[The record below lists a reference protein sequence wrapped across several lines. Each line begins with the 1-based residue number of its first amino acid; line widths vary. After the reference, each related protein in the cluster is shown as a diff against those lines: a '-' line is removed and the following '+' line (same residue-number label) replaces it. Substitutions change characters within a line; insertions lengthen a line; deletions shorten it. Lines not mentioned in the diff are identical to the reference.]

1 MAGSSRAAPPP
12 STTMLKRLS
21 ILLAVIGVCA
31 VSLLVLKLKKPLPT
45 PVPLVEPSRAP
56 YADSIGA
63 RGIVEAVNENVVVA
77 PILPGLIMDICV
89 KVGDLVK
96 KGEPLFRQ
104 DTRDAAAKVAA
115 QQAQVALLEAQVK
128 EAEVKVEDKK
138 DDLARS
144 DRLLA
149 QRVISEDV
157 QKRKYFE
164 LQSADS
170 ALGTARANLL
180 LARAQ
185 LTQAEVNLD
194 LLTVRAPRD
203 GEILRQNMHEGEYAG
218 VSPSDPNAPS
228 LLLGE
233 TAHLQLR
240 ADVDEDSAS
249 RVRAGAPAVAYIKGM
264 RSDPIALR
272 FVRIEPY
279 ITVKKSLTGD
289 STERVDTRVLQ
300 VIYQFDKTKV
310 PVYVGQQM
318 DVFIDGA
325 LPVPNAPPELSG
337 KVITLPE
344 KTSSPGPQ

>member
-1 MAGSSRAAPPP
+1 
-12 STTMLKRLS
+12 MLKQ
-21 ILLAVIGVCA
+21 ITIFLALIGIGA
-31 VSLLVLKLKKPLPT
+31 ATLLVFKLKKPLPA
-45 PVPLVEPSRAP
+45 PVPLVEPSHAP
-56 YADSIGA
+56 YTDSIGA
-63 RGIVEAVNENVVVA
+63 RGIVEAIDENVVVA
-77 PILPGLIMDICV
+77 PLLPGLIMDIYV
-89 KVGDLVK
+89 KVGDQVK
-96 KGEPLFRQ
+96 KGDPLFRQ
-104 DTRDAAAKVAA
+104 DTRDAEARVAA

-128 EAEVKVEDKK
+128 EAEVKVADKK
-138 DDLARS
+138 DDLARA

-157 QKRKYFE
+157 QKRKYFD
-164 LQSADS
+164 LQAAESG
-170 ALGTARANLL
+170 LGTARANLL

-185 LTQAEVNLD
+185 LTQSDVNLD

-233 TAHLQLR
+233 TQRLQLR

-249 RVRAGAPAVAYIKGM
+249 RVKVGGPAVAFIKGM
-264 RSDPIALR
+264 HSDPIPMR

-325 LPVPNAPPELSG
+325 PPALNAPRENTNTVL
-337 KVITLPE
+337 VLPQ
-344 KTSSPGPQ
+344 SANP

>member
-1 MAGSSRAAPPP
+1 
-12 STTMLKRLS
+12 MLKRLS
-21 ILLAVIGVCA
+21 VLLALLGIIA
-31 VSLLVLKLKKPLPT
+31 VTLLVFRLKKPLPT
-45 PVPLVEPSRAP
+45 PVPLVEPSHAP
-56 YADSIGA
+56 YTDSIGA
-63 RGIVEAVNENVVVA
+63 RGLVEAINENVIVA
-77 PILPGLIMDICV
+77 PILPGLIMDIYV
-89 KVGDLVK
+89 RVGDQVQ
-96 KGEPLFRQ
+96 KGDPLFRQ
-104 DTRDAAAKVAA
+104 DTRDAAAKVSS

-138 DDLARS
+138 DDLARA

-157 QKRKYFE
+157 QKRKYFD
-164 LQSADS
+164 LQAAESGLDS
-170 ALGTARANLL
+170 SRANLL

-194 LLTVRAPRD
+194 LLTVRAPRA

-218 VSPSDPNAPS
+218 VAPSDPNAPS

-233 TAHLQLR
+233 TEKLQLR
-240 ADVDEDSAS
+240 TDVDEDSAS
-249 RVRAGAPAVAYIKGM
+249 RVIAGAPAVAYIKGM
-264 RSDPIALR
+264 HSDPIPLR

-318 DVFIDGA
+318 DAFIDGNPQSTNA
-325 LPVPNAPPELSG
+325 TPAPEHSNSVIILP
-337 KVITLPE
+337 
-344 KTSSPGPQ
+344 SSAHP

>member
-1 MAGSSRAAPPP
+1 
-12 STTMLKRLS
+12 MLKRLS
-21 ILLAVIGVCA
+21 ILLAFLGIVA
-31 VSLLVLKLKKPLPT
+31 VTLLVFKLKKPLPT
-45 PVPLVEPSRAP
+45 PVPLVEPSHAP
-56 YADSIGA
+56 YTDSIGA

-77 PILPGLIMDICV
+77 PILPGLIMDIYV
-89 KVGDLVK
+89 KVGDRVK
-96 KGEPLFRQ
+96 KGDPLFRQ
-104 DTRDAAAKVAA
+104 DTRDAEAKISA

-128 EAEVKVEDKK
+128 EAEVKIEDKK
-138 DDLARS
+138 DDLSRA

-157 QKRKYFE
+157 QKRKYFD
-164 LQSADS
+164 LQAAES
-170 ALGTARANLL
+170 ALGSARANLL

-185 LTQAEVNLD
+185 LTQADVNLD

-218 VSPSDPNAPS
+218 VSPTDPNAPS

-233 TAHLQLR
+233 TDQLQLR

-249 RVRAGAPAVAYIKGM
+249 RVIAGAPAVAYIKGM
-264 RSDPIALR
+264 RSNPIPLR

-318 DVFIDGA
+318 DAFIDGSPPLA
-325 LPVPNAPPELSG
+325 TAPKENTNSVILLPQTAQP
-337 KVITLPE
+337 
-344 KTSSPGPQ
+344 

>member
-1 MAGSSRAAPPP
+1 
-12 STTMLKRLS
+12 MLKRLS
-21 ILLAVIGVCA
+21 IFLALIGIGA
-31 VSLLVLKLKKPLPT
+31 ATLLVFKLKKPLPT
-45 PVPLVEPSRAP
+45 PIPLVEPSRAP
-56 YADSIGA
+56 YTESIGA
-63 RGIVEAVNENVVVA
+63 RGMVEAVNENVVVA
-77 PILPGLIMDICV
+77 PILPGLIMDIYV
-89 KVGDLVK
+89 KVGDRVR
-96 KGEPLFRQ
+96 KGDPLFRQ
-104 DTRDAAAKVAA
+104 DTRDAEAKVSA
-115 QQAQVALLEAQVK
+115 QKAQVALLEAQVK

-138 DDLARS
+138 DDLARA
-144 DRLLA
+144 DRLLS

-164 LQSADS
+164 LQSAES

-180 LARAQ
+180 LAQAQ

-218 VSPSDPNAPS
+218 VSPTDPNAPS

-233 TAHLQLR
+233 TEHLQLR

-264 RSDPIALR
+264 RSDPIPLR

-310 PVYVGQQM
+310 PIYVGQQM
-318 DVFIDGA
+318 DAFIDGA
-325 LPVPNAPPELSG
+325 PPAPNAPRENDKP
-337 KVITLPE
+337 VIVLPQ
-344 KTSSPGPQ
+344 SVNP

>member
-1 MAGSSRAAPPP
+1 
-12 STTMLKRLS
+12 MLKRLS
-21 ILLAVIGVCA
+21 IFLALIGIGA
-31 VSLLVLKLKKPLPT
+31 ATLLVFKLKKPLPT

-56 YADSIGA
+56 YTDSIGA
-63 RGIVEAVNENVVVA
+63 RGMVEAVNENVVVA
-77 PILPGLIMDICV
+77 PILPGLIMDIYV
-89 KVGDLVK
+89 KVGDRVR
-96 KGEPLFRQ
+96 KGDPLFRQ
-104 DTRDAAAKVAA
+104 DTRDAEAKVSA
-115 QQAQVALLEAQVK
+115 QKAQVALLEAQVK

-138 DDLARS
+138 DDLARA
-144 DRLLA
+144 DRLLL

-164 LQSADS
+164 LQSAES

-180 LARAQ
+180 LAQAQ

-218 VSPSDPNAPS
+218 VSPTDPNAPS

-233 TAHLQLR
+233 TEHLQLR

-249 RVRAGAPAVAYIKGM
+249 RVRGGAPAVAYIKGM
-264 RSDPIALR
+264 RSDPIPLR

-310 PVYVGQQM
+310 PIYVGQQM
-318 DVFIDGA
+318 DAFIDGA
-325 LPVPNAPPELSG
+325 PPAPNAPRENDKP
-337 KVITLPE
+337 VIVLPQ
-344 KTSSPGPQ
+344 SANP

>member
-1 MAGSSRAAPPP
+1 
-12 STTMLKRLS
+12 MLKRLS
-21 ILLAVIGVCA
+21 ILLAFLGIVA
-31 VSLLVLKLKKPLPT
+31 VTLLVFKLKKPLPT
-45 PVPLVEPSRAP
+45 PVPLVEPSHAP
-56 YADSIGA
+56 YTDSIGA

-77 PILPGLIMDICV
+77 PILPGLIMDIYV
-89 KVGDLVK
+89 KVGGRVK
-96 KGEPLFRQ
+96 KGDPLFRQ
-104 DTRDAAAKVAA
+104 DTRDAEAKISA

-128 EAEVKVEDKK
+128 EAEVKVDDKQ
-138 DDLARS
+138 DDLSRA

-157 QKRKYFE
+157 QKRKYFD
-164 LQSADS
+164 LQAAES
-170 ALGTARANLL
+170 ALGSARANLL

-185 LTQAEVNLD
+185 LTQADVNLD

-218 VSPSDPNAPS
+218 VSPTDPNAPS

-233 TAHLQLR
+233 TDQLQLR

-249 RVRAGAPAVAYIKGM
+249 RVIAGAPAVAYIKGM
-264 RSDPIALR
+264 RSDPIPLR

-318 DVFIDGA
+318 DAFIDGA
-325 LPVPNAPPELSG
+325 PPSATAPKENTNSVILLPQTAQP
-337 KVITLPE
+337 
-344 KTSSPGPQ
+344 